1 MDSLGDLTSWQS
13 RYTLLAVIGERSA
26 RTGCQFK
33 QDMEKRIVTFT
44 GLTRIAERPTG
55 AGLPL
60 RMGLRD
66 INGKAGR

>member
-1 MDSLGDLTSWQS
+1 
-13 RYTLLAVIGERSA
+13 
-26 RTGCQFK
+26 
-33 QDMEKRIVTFT
+33 MEKRIVTFT

-60 RMGLRD
+60 RMGLCE